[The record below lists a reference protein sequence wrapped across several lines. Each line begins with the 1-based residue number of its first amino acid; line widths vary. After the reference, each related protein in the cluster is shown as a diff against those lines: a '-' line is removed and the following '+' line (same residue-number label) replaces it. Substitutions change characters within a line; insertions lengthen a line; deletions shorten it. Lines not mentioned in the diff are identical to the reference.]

1 MVEGKRNGE
10 SRLAWI
16 LSAMLALLSL
26 PHAPIAAWAQTEVS
40 SGYRLTDEMRARL
53 LKRGDLTLRDA
64 TFVEAMFA
72 IRKVWDVNI
81 VVGNDLKE
89 QTVSCEFVD
98 TELHEILDTILIPRG
113 YGYRLSGKSLI
124 ITSQENMKAMK
135 PLFQT
140 ATVPVMYA
148 NPKEVM
154 EAVTF
159 YLSENGKLQVVESAK
174 RLVVIDYPDRIEQI
188 MVKAQELD
196 EAARTLGYGGP
207 SLSEIERQ
215 AIARGNAAAGAT
227 GPNATNNG
235 NSALGNGTNMVGS
248 ALPGAN
254 NKAAFFDLKHVKAEM
269 VLPTLQPLLGPAGKI
284 SALPKDNRLVAV
296 DSPERLLLIAQAV
309 RELDVPRPQVR
320 IAALIYDASLEDIR
334 KLGVNW
340 NKTGFH
346 GQNLTSNGVA
356 QDNVLLDAMNAAIPA
371 AGATNGALT
380 ISSLGSTFDVHAVI
394 QALAQSK
401 QSRLLADPAVTV
413 YDQEEARIEI
423 VTEIPFQQLTQG
435 ANGSNIGTTAFREAG
450 VSLIVTPQI
459 SDDQTITMKVN
470 PRFSLLTGFTPGTN
484 QPIIDRRETNTTVR
498 IRNRETLV
506 IGGLRQKNS
515 INARNGV
522 PFLMDLHWPIGELF
536 KQKDVTAKDSELVV
550 FITPELLDLNYMG
563 LCRENDIYNAA
574 MPTLDQIQAPAI
586 PLPPCDLEY
595 WKHRCGCKHCKKG
608 GHDGPCIV
616 KQRADL
622 PPPTMI
628 QETPVYP
635 EQLPAPMPVLESGQ
649 GSEIQ
654 TSPVPRDPAR
664 LSLPP
669 RPSDAPQIPTTDHP
683 QGQETRWPSLRPA
696 QVEATAR
703 RQRVATP
710 PLPEQAVQMQV
721 ADVSLA
727 AQIHRLPAVEP
738 ESPQMAQ
745 RLTPRDI
752 FRPLPPVGQVK
763 RR

>member
-1 MVEGKRNGE
+1 MVGRNPISE
-10 SRLAWI
+10 PRCAWTLLAWV
-16 LSAMLALLSL
+16 ALLTI
-26 PHAPIAAWAQTEVS
+26 PPADRAAWAQTEVS

-53 LKRGDLTLRDA
+53 LKRGNLTLRDA

-89 QTVSCEFVD
+89 QTISCEFVD

-124 ITSQENMKAMK
+124 ITNQENMKAMK
-135 PLFQT
+135 PLFET
-140 ATVPVMYA
+140 ATVPVLYA

-154 EAVTF
+154 DAVTF
-159 YLSENGKLQVVESAK
+159 YLSEKGKIQVVESAK

-188 MVKAQELD
+188 IAKAHELD
-196 EAARTLGYGGP
+196 EAARNVGYGGS
-207 SLSEIERQ
+207 SLSAAERQ
-215 AIARGNAAAGAT
+215 AIERGSAAGGNV
-227 GPNATNNG
+227 GPDERGDGA
-235 NSALGNGTNMVGS
+235 SMIGS

-254 NKAAFFDLKHVKAEM
+254 NKAAFFDLKHTKAELVM
-269 VLPTLQPLLGPAGKI
+269 PTLQPLLSPGGKI
-284 SALPKDNRLVAV
+284 SVLPKDNRVVAV
-296 DSPERLLLIAQAV
+296 DSPERLILIAEAI

-320 IAALIYDASLEDIR
+320 ISALIYDASLEDIR

-340 NKTGFH
+340 NKTGYH
-346 GQNLTSNGVA
+346 GRNLTSTGAA
-356 QDNVLLDAMNAAIPA
+356 QDNALFDAMTAAIPA

-380 ISSLGSTFDVHAVI
+380 LSSLGSTFDVTAVV

-459 SDDQTITMKVN
+459 SDDQTITMLVN

-550 FITPELLDLNYMG
+550 FITPELLDLNYLG
-563 LCRENDIYNAA
+563 LCREHDIYNTS
-574 MPTLDQIQAPAI
+574 MPTLEQIEAPAV
-586 PLPPCDLEY
+586 PLPPCDLEN
-595 WKHRCGCKHCKKG
+595 WKLRCGCKHCKKG
-608 GHDGPCIV
+608 GHNGPCQA
-616 KQRADL
+616 QRGEL
-622 PPPTMI
+622 PPAAMMYENP
-628 QETPVYP
+628 PAYP
-635 EQLPAPMPVLESGQ
+635 EQLPPTSPALEGGQ
-649 GSEIQ
+649 GWGSDV
-654 TSPVPRDPAR
+654 SPRKTDRPQ
-664 LSLPP
+664 LPP
-669 RPSDAPQIPTTDHP
+669 RKTDAPRIPTVGEP
-683 QGQETRWPSLRPA
+683 AGKETRTPLKPAQINAAAKRKPATRPA
-696 QVEATAR
+696 ARPPEAPPET
-703 RQRVATP
+703 RVAAPPTP
-710 PLPEQAVQMQV
+710 PVRF
-721 ADVSLA
+721 S
-727 AQIHRLPAVEP
+727 RLPAVEP
-738 ESPQMAQ
+738 EPPQMAQ

-752 FRPLPPVGQVK
+752 FRPLPPVDEPK
-763 RR
+763 LR